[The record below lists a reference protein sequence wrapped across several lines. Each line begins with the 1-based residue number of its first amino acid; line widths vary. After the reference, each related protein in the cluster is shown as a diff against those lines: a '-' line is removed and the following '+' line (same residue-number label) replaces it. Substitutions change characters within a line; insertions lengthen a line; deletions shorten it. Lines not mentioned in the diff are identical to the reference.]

1 VQYFCGADEGLR
13 TGFKNV
19 ILRAQPEESAFS
31 PGPFNLSPRRSL
43 SPVCTHWVATDVS
56 ALQEEQN
63 GSGRDRGAIASRIVV
78 LRGQRVM
85 LDADLAALY
94 GVTTKRLNEQV
105 RRNLERFPSDFMFQ
119 LINQEVAILK
129 SQFATSS
136 WGGKRKR
143 PLAFTEHGALM
154 AAMVLNSPRA
164 TEVSVYVV
172 RAFVELRDTLVAHKE
187 LAKRLDELESRV
199 ERKLTTHDQAIA
211 GILDTIRQLMA
222 PPEPTKKR
230 RIGFVQND

>member
-1 VQYFCGADEGLR
+1 MSRHYK
-13 TGFKNV
+13 KNKTA
-19 ILRAQPEESAFS
+19 L
-31 PGPFNLSPRRSL
+31 
-43 SPVCTHWVATDVS
+43 VAI
-56 ALQEEQN
+56 E
-63 GSGRDRGAIASRIVV
+63 AIASRIVV

-94 GVTTKRLNEQV
+94 DVTTKRLNEQV

-154 AAMVLNSPRA
+154 AAMVLNSARA
-164 TEVSVYVV
+164 NEVSVYVV

-187 LAKRLDELESRV
+187 LAKRLDELESRL
-199 ERKLTTHDQAIA
+199 ERELSTHDQAIA
-211 GILDTIRQLMA
+211 GILDAIRQLMV
-222 PPEPTKKR
+222 PPESARSDASGSCRTTEPA
-230 RIGFVQND
+230 